1 VSVEHRV
8 QRIGKTALS
17 EVLVL
22 AMDIKRG
29 THLKLKPLENSGG
42 KKNKSYKTTNSI
54 TTTTPSTTSS
64 IGRNGLLEK
73 KPTKSNDTPT
83 KQGGRKSSSV
93 TEYLSLFL
101 PREESPGPQRR
112 RNTLKDVTYIPG
124 RATLQS
130 PAQKQKHNTSSVK
143 SSKSPP
149 SYINFK
155 GGSPHSCDKI
165 VEESTILKND
175 IMSPQP
181 VDKKVTES
189 SSPNQSKPDSLI
201 NYSSVDNKEGSQ
213 QAVEKTGAFPGS
225 NKQKEAV
232 PQSTTKRLL
241 HKLYSFS
248 RQGSLSAE
256 DGAEDDI
263 FSGSTTSPTMSANN
277 KDFITNADGGNDE
290 NSIEEKEMTEEEAE
304 LNRKAEEFA
313 RQKMRSSTFARKYRF
328 MGNPTESFAEEQT
341 QEVKTSVV
349 KTFYKDDDAFGPE
362 DSEQA
367 ANLKLQVT
375 NLVGALEEEERR
387 EIFARNKTKGLN
399 NPIPGRSRR
408 LAKNLFTKKELNMII
423 ELDIM
428 S

>member
-1 VSVEHRV
+1 
-8 QRIGKTALS
+8 
-17 EVLVL
+17 
-22 AMDIKRG
+22 
-29 THLKLKPLENSGG
+29 
-42 KKNKSYKTTNSI
+42 
-54 TTTTPSTTSS
+54 
-64 IGRNGLLEK
+64 
-73 KPTKSNDTPT
+73 
-83 KQGGRKSSSV
+83 
-93 TEYLSLFL
+93 
-101 PREESPGPQRR
+101 
-112 RNTLKDVTYIPG
+112 VTYIPG
-124 RATLQS
+124 RDTLQS
-130 PAQKQKHNTSSVK
+130 PVQKQRHNTSPVK

-149 SYINFK
+149 SYIKFK
-155 GGSPHSCDKI
+155 EGLPHSCDKI
-165 VEESTILKND
+165 VEESTILEND
-175 IMSPQP
+175 IISPSKNAMNSLSNPQP
-181 VDKKVTES
+181 VDKKVIES
-189 SSPNQSKPDSLI
+189 ALPNQSKPDSLI

-213 QAVEKTGAFPGS
+213 QAVEKTEGFPGS

-263 FSGSTTSPTMSANN
+263 FSGSTTSQTMSANN
-277 KDFITNADGGNDE
+277 KVVITNADGGNDE

-304 LNRKAEEFA
+304 LDWRAEEFA